1 MNRAAITLLSAGLL
15 VSVGCSARSGPPLT
29 YLALKRPEGPITAQD
44 ASIEEKHGRGGWYF
58 GNNGFRPAADLQLYL
73 EEAHQSADSNLLGDA
88 DIVLAVP
95 FAFDIL
101 FFGYNHATDV
111 VTANEAEEE

>member
-1 MNRAAITLLSAGLL
+1 VTHEPRGDHLAVGRAPGLRGLQRAVRAASD
-15 VSVGCSARSGPPLT
+15 VSGA
-29 YLALKRPEGPITAQD
+29 EEAQD